1 MRDPFKNP
9 SQINFKRMYQT
20 YRHGDLDIHLS
31 TESRVE
37 TGCNTQETFH
47 AVWNGFF
54 TSCM

>member
-31 TESRVE
+31 TESMVE

-54 TSCM
+54 ASCM